1 MNVEELSVE
10 SIEIKPIE
18 ENDRR
23 ARLGGSDIAA
33 VVGLDPRR
41 TPLDLWFAKTAS
53 EPPAPP
59 DPKLARFFAR
69 RKRQEPVVAEMLRD
83 EGIEVTKL
91 SWGAE
96 ENRYRDAEHPWM
108 VAEIDF
114 EFRMND
120 AARARFEDRPEWREI
135 PDGETLNGEIKTASV
150 FTKWKFGEEGTE
162 EMPVE
167 HAAQMQWGMM
177 VARRRACLGAVLVGV
192 DDLSLYPM
200 MRDDATIAWLRGEAL
215 QFWHAHVLARVAP
228 EPRNNE
234 DFLNLYRRFAGKPV
248 ELDDAAEA
256 AVADL
261 FALRSQIALAKEKEE
276 DAKFRLFEHV
286 RKAWGIPAD
295 PTVEMPGDDAVLMR
309 DGRPVAVW
317 RRQNGS
323 SLDQKRIAA
332 EHPEIIEQ
340 YTRRTT
346 FRVLAAP
353 PKPKRRK
360 A

>member
-1 MNVEELSVE
+1 MSD
-10 SIEIKPIE
+10 
-18 ENDRR
+18 DRR
-23 ARLGGSDIAA
+23 ARIGGSDIAA

-41 TPLDLWFAKTAS
+41 TPLDLWFLKTAS
-53 EPPAPP
+53 EPPPPP

-91 SWGAE
+91 SWGEE
-96 ENRYRDAEHPWM
+96 ENRYKDVEHPWM
-108 VAEIDF
+108 VAEVDF
-114 EFRMND
+114 EFRMNE
-120 AARARFEDRPEWREI
+120 AARERFEDRPEWRAI

-192 DDLSLYPM
+192 DDLLLYPT
-200 MRDDATIAWLRGEAL
+200 MRDDATIAWLRSEAL
-215 QFWHAHVLARVAP
+215 RFWEAHVLARVAP
-228 EPRNNE
+228 EPRNVD

-248 ELDDAAEA
+248 ELDDVSEA
-256 AVADL
+256 AVADI
-261 FALRSQIALAKEKEE
+261 FALRDQIKVAKQGYDEAEFK
-276 DAKFRLFEHV
+276 LFEHV

-295 PTVEMPGDDAVLMR
+295 PTAELPGDNAVFTK

-323 SLDQKRIAA
+323 SLDQKRLAA

-340 YTRRTT
+340 YRRRTT

-360 A
+360 E